1 MSRATLLAL
10 ALLAGCGSG
19 ADPFSPPPAASAAN
33 STCYR
38 CSIQGTSLVQS
49 TYRCTA
55 DEAFVSGRPCLR

>member
-1 MSRATLLAL
+1 MRAAMLAL
-10 ALLAGCGSG
+10 AALLAGCGSG
-19 ADPFSPPPAASAAN
+19 LDPSPPAPSSN
-33 STCYR
+33 LTSTCYR